1 MIELTHLQKVLDQTL
16 ALDIDTLAVAAGDI
30 VAVVGPV
37 GSGKTV
43 LLDLLIGRT
52 PPTVGSVSL
61 AGVDPA
67 ADKKAF
73 SRSVGVLFAEDSLYK
88 HRSPRGNL
96 DFYRRLRG
104 LPRSRMTEVLASVGL
119 ADRAETRLDKLPSG
133 MRRRLAFACAT
144 LHHPSVLIL
153 AKPFARCD
161 EASIA
166 LLNRLIR
173 ERALEGAA
181 VLILADDAA
190 HLRPL
195 CDVIYP
201 LEQGRLGEAQT
212 PQQETEPA
220 LPFKIPVKLESKVA
234 LVNPGDVLC
243 AVAQEGRSSLQT
255 VEGSLPTQFTLTELE
270 ERLARSGFFRAHRSY
285 LVNLQHVKAVI
296 PYTRNAFSLILD
308 DADSTEIPL
317 SKSAAAELR
326 ELLDY

>member
-1 MIELTHLQKVLDQTL
+1 MIELTNLQKVVDQTL
-16 ALDIDTLAVAAGDI
+16 ALDIATLTIAEGDI
-30 VAVVGPV
+30 IAVIGPV

-43 LLDLLIGRT
+43 LLDLLIGKVQ
-52 PPTVGSVSL
+52 PTVGSVSL
-61 AGVDPA
+61 AGLDPA
-67 ADKKAF
+67 VDQTAF
-73 SRSVGVLFAEDSLYK
+73 SRHVGVLFSENSLYT
-88 HRSPRGNL
+88 HRSARGNL

-104 LPRSRMTEVLASVGL
+104 LPRSRMTEMLAEAGL
-119 ADRAETRLDKLPSG
+119 ADCADTRLDKLPSG
-133 MRRRLAFACAT
+133 LQRRLAFACAT
-144 LHHPSVLIL
+144 LHSPSVLVL
-153 AKPFARCD
+153 VEPFARCD

-166 LLNRLIR
+166 LLSRLIR
-173 ERALEGAA
+173 EHADQGAA
-181 VLILADDAA
+181 VLILADDGA
-190 HLRPL
+190 HLRSL

-212 PQQETEPA
+212 PQPETEPT
-220 LPFKIPVKLESKVA
+220 LPFKIPVKLEGKVA

-243 AVAQEGRSSLQT
+243 AVAQEGRSCLET
-255 VEGSLPTQFTLTELE
+255 IEGSLPTQFTLTELE

-285 LVNLQHVKAVI
+285 LVNLQHVKAVV